1 MTVSADVGV
10 LHLHGN
16 GWTDDA
22 EIWWNGNAEPQ
33 FRTNV
38 AAQATDAVN
47 NSVSAQADVGWFRSL
62 GYVVSVRN
70 VTTTTSGVTVFPS
83 LCKVD

>member
-1 MTVSADVGV
+1 MTVSVDTGV

-22 EIWWNGNAEPQ
+22 ELWWKGNAEPQ

-38 AAQATDAVN
+38 AAQATDVVN
-47 NSVSAQADVGWFRSL
+47 NSVSAQADVSWFRSL

-70 VTTTTSGVTVFPS
+70 VTTTATGVNVFPS